1 MATKSILYYGDNL
14 DVLRRHIQADSVD
27 LVYLDPPFKSNQDYN
42 ILLKEKNG
50 ARSQS
55 QIKAFADTWQWD
67 EPASRAY
74 EEVAEKGGHVSL
86 AMQALRRYLGETD
99 MLAYLAMMAP
109 RLVELKRVL
118 KETGS
123 IFLHCDPSAS
133 HYLKMLMDSVFG
145 GEMFVNEIVWRRSH
159 TRSSIS
165 RRFRRAHD
173 VILFYAKGP
182 GYKFN
187 MQYGVLSKASKEL
200 YSHPDERG
208 SWQSVPLLVS
218 GRRKG
223 KTGEPWHGI
232 DPNLR
237 GKNGMHWV
245 TTSDK
250 LDEYDRQGLII
261 WPQKPG
267 GTPRLKYY
275 LDESPGVPA
284 ADFWD
289 DIPIIASSS
298 SEALG
303 YPTQKPQALLERI
316 IQAGS
321 DEGDVV
327 LDPFCGCGTTVAA
340 AQHLNRRWI
349 GIDIT
354 NIAITLIRHRL
365 HETFGEKLPYE
376 VLGEPVSPADAQ
388 ALARSDPYQFQW
400 WALGLVD
407 ARPADAQRGADRGI
421 DGRLFFHDEREGG
434 KTKQI
439 ILQVKAGHVTPAQ
452 VRDLRGV
459 MEREAA
465 EIAVLITMEEPSSAM
480 QVEAA
485 SAGFYRS
492 PWGKKHPRLQILT
505 IAELLAGKRIDFPPS
520 RHVNITFRKASKLRA
535 KGYNRCGRLFAEE

>member
-1 MATKSILYYGDNL
+1 MMPRQPEECACA
-14 DVLRRHIQADSVD
+14 DVLHS
-27 LVYLDPPFKSNQDYN
+27 FKSDQDYN
-42 ILLKEKNG
+42 ILFNEKNG

-74 EEVAEKGGHVSL
+74 EDVVERGGRVSL

-99 MLAYLAMMAP
+99 MLAYLSMMAP

-133 HYLKMLMDSVFG
+133 HYVKMLMDSVFG
-145 GEMFVNEIVWRRSH
+145 REMLVNEIVWRRSH

-173 VILFYAKGP
+173 AILFYAKGP
-182 GYKFN
+182 AHKFN
-187 MQYGVLSKASKEL
+187 MQYGVLSKTSKEL
-200 YSHPDERG
+200 YSHADERG
-208 SWQSVPLLVS
+208 SWQSVPVLVS

-223 KTGEPWHGI
+223 KTGKPWHGI
-232 DPNLR
+232 DPNIR

-245 TTSDK
+245 TTPDK
-250 LDEYDRQGLII
+250 LDEYDAQGLII
-261 WPQKPG
+261 WPRKAG
-267 GTPRLKYY
+267 ATPMLKQY

-284 ADFWD
+284 TDFWD
-289 DIPIIASSS
+289 DIPVIASSS
-298 SEALG
+298 SEAMG

-316 IQAGS
+316 IQAAS

-354 NIAITLIRHRL
+354 HIAITLIRHRL
-365 HETFGEKLPYE
+365 HEAFGEKASYE

-407 ARPADAQRGADRGI
+407 ARPADPQRGADRGI
-421 DGRLFFHDEREGG
+421 DGRLFFHDEPEGG
-434 KTKQI
+434 DTKGI
-439 ILQVKAGHVTPAQ
+439 ILQVKAGHVAPAQ

-465 EIAVLITMEEPSSAM
+465 EIAVLVTMDEPSAAM
-480 QVEAA
+480 QSEAA
-485 SAGFYRS
+485 SAGFYKS
-492 PWGKKHPRLQILT
+492 PWGKKHSRLQILT
-505 IAELLAGKRIDFPPS
+505 IAELLAGKRIDFPPA
-520 RHVNITFRKASKLRA
+520 RQVNVTFRKAPKLRTR
-535 KGYNRCGRLFAEE
+535 GYNRCGRLFSEE